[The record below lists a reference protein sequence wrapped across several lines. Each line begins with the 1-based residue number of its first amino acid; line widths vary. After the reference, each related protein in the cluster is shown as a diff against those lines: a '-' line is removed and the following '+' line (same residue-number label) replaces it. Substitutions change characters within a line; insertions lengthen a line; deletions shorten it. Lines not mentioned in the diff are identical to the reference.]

1 MRALFIKEF
10 QELKRDRRT
19 LAMIIMLPLLLLLV
33 FGYAA
38 NFSVDHINVKVIGP
52 QASSTVSYLKS
63 LPGADKFNFVADTS
77 APATPTQSQK
87 LLRSPSGDV
96 VVIPKA
102 KAGTLSQRVDVYLN
116 GAKLFTAQSAKA
128 DLVQMQAND
137 MRAQLKQLSSAATQT
152 QQSAQGLRTNPTQ
165 AAKAAQAAQAAKE
178 QSQKLQ
184 ALAKQAQETNTN
196 WIKVEFNPDL
206 KTSWVMIPGLIGLVM
221 AVIGTLITSIGMVR
235 EREAGT
241 LEQLAVMP
249 IKARSIIAGKISPY
263 FMLAIIDMS
272 AVALAGVYLFDIPFN
287 GQLWLFALAGG
298 LFLGVVL
305 GLGVLISTVSQTT
318 AQAVQMAIMTI
329 IPQTLLSGLV
339 FPLES
344 MATWVRCIGYLLP
357 LTWFVQVSRGV
368 MLNGSNAAQLWLPLS
383 IMALQC
389 VLLFGAATA
398 RLARSLRSI

>member
-77 APATPTQSQK
+77 APATPTQAQK

-137 MRAQLKQLSSAATQT
+137 MRAQLKQLSSAATQA
-152 QQSAQGLRTNPTQ
+152 QQSAQGLRTNPT
-165 AAKAAQAAQAAKE
+165 QAAQAAKE

-263 FMLAIIDMS
+263 FMLAIVDMS

-287 GQLWLFALAGG
+287 GQLWLFALAGL

-368 MLNGSNAAQLWLPLS
+368 MLNGSNASQLWLPLS

>member
-38 NFSVDHINVKVIGP
+38 NFSVDHINVKVLGP

-77 APATPTQSQK
+77 APATPAQAQK

-137 MRAQLKQLSSAATQT
+137 MRAQLKQLSAAATQA

-184 ALAKQAQETNTN
+184 ALAKQAQEPNTN

-368 MLNGSNAAQLWLPLS
+368 MLNGSDAAQLWLPLS

>member
-77 APATPTQSQK
+77 APATPTQAQK

-137 MRAQLKQLSSAATQT
+137 MRAQLKQLSSAATQA

-165 AAKAAQAAQAAKE
+165 AAQAAKA

-263 FMLAIIDMS
+263 FMLAIVDMS

-287 GQLWLFALAGG
+287 GQLWLFALAGL

-344 MATWVRCIGYLLP
+344 MAAWVRCIGYLLP

>member
-63 LPGADKFNFVADTS
+63 LPGADKFKFVADTS
-77 APATPTQSQK
+77 APATPTQAQK

-137 MRAQLKQLSSAATQT
+137 MRAQLKQLSSAAAQA
-152 QQSAQGLRTNPTQ
+152 QQSAQGLRTNPT
-165 AAKAAQAAQAAKE
+165 QAAQAAKE

-263 FMLAIIDMS
+263 FMLAIVDMS

-287 GQLWLFALAGG
+287 GQLWLFALAGV

-368 MLNGSNAAQLWLPLS
+368 MLNGSNAGQLWLPLS

-389 VLLFGAATA
+389 VVLFGAATA
-398 RLARSLRSI
+398 RLTRSLRSI

>member
-77 APATPTQSQK
+77 APATPAQAQK

-137 MRAQLKQLSSAATQT
+137 MRAQLKQLSSAATQA

-165 AAKAAQAAQAAKE
+165 AAKAAQAAKE

-184 ALAKQAQETNTN
+184 TLAKQAQETNTT

-263 FMLAIIDMS
+263 FMLAIVDMS
-272 AVALAGVYLFDIPFN
+272 AVALAGL
-287 GQLWLFALAGG
+287 

-368 MLNGSNAAQLWLPLS
+368 MLNGSDAAQLWLPLS

>member
-77 APATPTQSQK
+77 APATPAQAQK

-102 KAGTLSQRVDVYLN
+102 KAGTLSERVDVYLN

-128 DLVQMQAND
+128 DLVQMQATD
-137 MRAQLKQLSSAATQT
+137 MRTQLKQLSAAVTQA
-152 QQSAQGLRTNPTQ
+152 QQTAQGLRTNP
-165 AAKAAQAAQAAKE
+165 AQAAQAAKE

-184 ALAKQAQETNTN
+184 ALAKQAQETKTN
-196 WIKVEFNPDL
+196 WINVEFNPDL

-263 FMLAIIDMS
+263 FMLAIVDMS

-287 GQLWLFALAGG
+287 GQLWLFALAGL

>member
-38 NFSVDHINVKVIGP
+38 NFSVDHINVKVLGP

-77 APATPTQSQK
+77 APATPAQAQK

-102 KAGTLSQRVDVYLN
+102 KAGTLSERVDVYLN

-128 DLVQMQAND
+128 DLVQMQATD
-137 MRAQLKQLSSAATQT
+137 MRAQLKQLSAATQA
-152 QQSAQGLRTNPTQ
+152 QQAAQGLHTNPAQ
-165 AAKAAQAAQAAKE
+165 AAKAAQAAKE

-263 FMLAIIDMS
+263 FMLAIVDMS

-287 GQLWLFALAGG
+287 GQLWLFALAGL

-368 MLNGSNAAQLWLPLS
+368 MLNGSNAVQLWLPLS

-389 VLLFGAATA
+389 VVLFGAATA
-398 RLARSLRSI
+398 RLTRSLRSI

>member
-77 APATPTQSQK
+77 APATPTQAQK

-137 MRAQLKQLSSAATQT
+137 MRAQLKQLSSAAAQA
-152 QQSAQGLRTNPTQ
+152 QQSAQGLRTNPT
-165 AAKAAQAAQAAKE
+165 QAAQAAKE

-263 FMLAIIDMS
+263 FMLAIVDMS

-287 GQLWLFALAGG
+287 GQLWLFALAGV

-368 MLNGSNAAQLWLPLS
+368 MLNGSDAAQLWLPLS

>member
-77 APATPTQSQK
+77 APATPTQAQK

-137 MRAQLKQLSSAATQT
+137 MRAQLKQLSSAATQA
-152 QQSAQGLRTNPTQ
+152 QQSAQGLRTNPT
-165 AAKAAQAAQAAKE
+165 QAAQAAKE

-263 FMLAIIDMS
+263 FMLAIVDMS

-287 GQLWLFALAGG
+287 GQLWLFALAGV

>member
-38 NFSVDHINVKVIGP
+38 NFSVDHINVKVLGP

-77 APATPTQSQK
+77 APATPAQAQK

-137 MRAQLKQLSSAATQT
+137 MRAQLKQLSSAATQA

-165 AAKAAQAAQAAKE
+165 AAKAAQAAKE

-249 IKARSIIAGKISPY
+249 IKARSNCRQNFALLYAGDCRYERSGAGRRVPVRY
-263 FMLAIIDMS
+263 SLQRT
-272 AVALAGVYLFDIPFN
+272 AVAICAGRAAVPGRGVRAGSADLHS
-287 GQLWLFALAGG
+287 FADHGAGG
-298 LFLGVVL
+298 ANGDYDHHSPNTAFRLGFPAGIYGRL
-305 GLGVLISTVSQTT
+305 GALHR
-318 AQAVQMAIMTI
+318 
-329 IPQTLLSGLV
+329 LSAAADLV
-339 FPLES
+339 CAGF
-344 MATWVRCIGYLLP
+344 A
-357 LTWFVQVSRGV
+357 RGD
-368 MLNGSNAAQLWLPLS
+368 A
-383 IMALQC
+383 
-389 VLLFGAATA
+389 
-398 RLARSLRSI
+398 

>member
-77 APATPTQSQK
+77 APATPAQAQM

-102 KAGTLSQRVDVYLN
+102 KAGTLSQRVDVHLN

-137 MRAQLKQLSSAATQT
+137 MRAQLKQLSAAAAQA

-165 AAKAAQAAQAAKE
+165 AAKAAQAAKE

-263 FMLAIIDMS
+263 FMLAIVDMS
-272 AVALAGVYLFDIPFN
+272 AGRRVPVRYSLQRTAVAICAGRGAVPGRGVRAGSADLH
-287 GQLWLFALAGG
+287 GFADHGAGG
-298 LFLGVVL
+298 ANGDYDHHSPNTAFGPGFPAGIYGRLGAL
-305 GLGVLISTVSQTT
+305 HR
-318 AQAVQMAIMTI
+318 
-329 IPQTLLSGLV
+329 LSAAADLV
-339 FPLES
+339 CAGF
-344 MATWVRCIGYLLP
+344 A
-357 LTWFVQVSRGV
+357 RGD
-368 MLNGSNAAQLWLPLS
+368 A
-383 IMALQC
+383 
-389 VLLFGAATA
+389 
-398 RLARSLRSI
+398 

>member
-63 LPGADKFNFVADTS
+63 LPGADKFNFTADTS
-77 APATPTQSQK
+77 APATPTQAQK

-116 GAKLFTAQSAKA
+116 GSKLFTAQSAKA

-137 MRAQLKQLSSAATQT
+137 MRAQLKQLSSAATQA
-152 QQSAQGLRTNPTQ
+152 QQSAQGLRTNPT
-165 AAKAAQAAQAAKE
+165 QAAQAAKE

-263 FMLAIIDMS
+263 FMLAIVDMS

>member
-77 APATPTQSQK
+77 APATPTQAQK

-137 MRAQLKQLSSAATQT
+137 MRAQLKQLSSAAAQA
-152 QQSAQGLRTNPTQ
+152 QQSAQGLRTNPT
-165 AAKAAQAAQAAKE
+165 QAAQAAKE

-263 FMLAIIDMS
+263 FMLAIVDMS

-287 GQLWLFALAGG
+287 GQLWLFALAGL

-368 MLNGSNAAQLWLPLS
+368 MLNGSNASQLWLPLS

>member
-63 LPGADKFNFVADTS
+63 LPGADKFNFVADPS
-77 APATPTQSQK
+77 APATPTQAQK

-137 MRAQLKQLSSAATQT
+137 MRAQLKQLSSATTQA
-152 QQSAQGLRTNPTQ
+152 QQSAQGLRTNPT
-165 AAKAAQAAQAAKE
+165 QAAKE

-263 FMLAIIDMS
+263 FMLAIVDMS

-287 GQLWLFALAGG
+287 GQLWLFALAGV

-344 MATWVRCIGYLLP
+344 MAAWVRCIGYLLP

-368 MLNGSNAAQLWLPLS
+368 MLNGSDAAQLWLPLS

>member
-1 MRALFIKEF
+1 
-10 QELKRDRRT
+10 
-19 LAMIIMLPLLLLLV
+19 MIIMLPLLLLLV

-77 APATPTQSQK
+77 APATPTQAQK

-137 MRAQLKQLSSAATQT
+137 MRAQLKQLSSAAAQA
-152 QQSAQGLRTNPTQ
+152 QQSAQGLRTNPT
-165 AAKAAQAAQAAKE
+165 QAAQAAKE

-263 FMLAIIDMS
+263 FMLAIVDMS

-368 MLNGSNAAQLWLPLS
+368 MLNGSNAGQLWLPLS

-389 VLLFGAATA
+389 VVLFGAATA

>member
-38 NFSVDHINVKVIGP
+38 NFSVVHINNKVIGP

-63 LPGADKFNFVADTS
+63 LPGADKFNFAADTS
-77 APATPTQSQK
+77 ALATPAQAQK

-128 DLVQMQAND
+128 DLVQMQATD
-137 MRAQLKQLSSAATQT
+137 MRAQLKQLSSAAAQA
-152 QQSAQGLRTNPTQ
+152 QQSAQGLPTNPTQ
-165 AAKAAQAAQAAKE
+165 AAKAAQAAKE

-263 FMLAIIDMS
+263 FMLAIVDMS

-287 GQLWLFALAGG
+287 GQLWLFALAGV

-389 VLLFGAATA
+389 VVLFGAATA

>member
-77 APATPTQSQK
+77 APATPTQAQK

-137 MRAQLKQLSSAATQT
+137 MRAQLKQLSSAATQA

-165 AAKAAQAAQAAKE
+165 AAQAANE

-263 FMLAIIDMS
+263 FMLAIVDMS

-287 GQLWLFALAGG
+287 GQLWLFALAGV

>member
-77 APATPTQSQK
+77 APATPTQAQK

-137 MRAQLKQLSSAATQT
+137 MRAQLKQLSSAAAQA
-152 QQSAQGLRTNPTQ
+152 QQSAQGLRTNPT
-165 AAKAAQAAQAAKE
+165 QAAQAAKE

-263 FMLAIIDMS
+263 FMLAIVDMS

-287 GQLWLFALAGG
+287 GQLWLFALAGV

-368 MLNGSNAAQLWLPLS
+368 MLNGSNASQLWLPLS

>member
-38 NFSVDHINVKVIGP
+38 NFSVDHINVKVLGP

-63 LPGADKFNFVADTS
+63 LPGANKFNFVADTS
-77 APATPTQSQK
+77 APATPAQAQK

-102 KAGTLSQRVDVYLN
+102 KAGTLSERVDVYLN

-128 DLVQMQAND
+128 DLVQMQATD
-137 MRAQLKQLSSAATQT
+137 MRTQLKHLSAAASQA
-152 QQSAQGLRTNPTQ
+152 QQAAQGLRTNPTQ
-165 AAKAAQAAQAAKE
+165 AAQAAKT

-263 FMLAIIDMS
+263 FMLAIVDMS

-287 GQLWLFALAGG
+287 GQQWLFALAGV

-389 VLLFGAATA
+389 VVLFGAATA

>member
-77 APATPTQSQK
+77 APATPTQAQK

-137 MRAQLKQLSSAATQT
+137 MRAQLKQLSSAATQA
-152 QQSAQGLRTNPTQ
+152 QQSAQGLRTNP
-165 AAKAAQAAQAAKE
+165 AQAAKE

-184 ALAKQAQETNTN
+184 ALAKQAQETNTT

-368 MLNGSNAAQLWLPLS
+368 MLNGSDAAQLWLPLS

>member
-77 APATPTQSQK
+77 APATPTQAQK

-137 MRAQLKQLSSAATQT
+137 MRTQLKQLSAATQA
-152 QQSAQGLRTNPTQ
+152 QQAAQGLPTNPTQ
-165 AAKAAQAAQAAKE
+165 ATKAAQAAKE

-263 FMLAIIDMS
+263 FMLAIVDMS

-287 GQLWLFALAGG
+287 GQLWLFALAGV

>member
-77 APATPTQSQK
+77 APATPAQAQK

-137 MRAQLKQLSSAATQT
+137 MRAQLKQLSSAATQA
-152 QQSAQGLRTNPTQ
+152 QQSAQGLRTNPT
-165 AAKAAQAAQAAKE
+165 QAAKE

-263 FMLAIIDMS
+263 FMLAIVDMS

-287 GQLWLFALAGG
+287 GQLWLFALAGV

>member
-38 NFSVDHINVKVIGP
+38 NFSVDHINVKVLGP

-77 APATPTQSQK
+77 ASPSPAQAQK

-102 KAGTLSQRVDVYLN
+102 NAGTLSERVDVYLN

-128 DLVQMQAND
+128 DLVQMQATD
-137 MRAQLKQLSSAATQT
+137 MRTQLKQLSAATQA
-152 QQSAQGLRTNPTQ
+152 QQTAQGLRTNPAQ
-165 AAKAAQAAQAAKE
+165 AAQAAQAAKA

-263 FMLAIIDMS
+263 FMLAIVDMS

-287 GQLWLFALAGG
+287 GQLWLFALAGV

-368 MLNGSNAAQLWLPLS
+368 MLNGSNAVQLWLPLS

-389 VLLFGAATA
+389 VVLFGAATA

>member
-77 APATPTQSQK
+77 APATPTQAQK

-137 MRAQLKQLSSAATQT
+137 MRAQLKQLSSAATQA
-152 QQSAQGLRTNPTQ
+152 QQSAQGLRTNPAQ
-165 AAKAAQAAQAAKE
+165 AAKAAQAAKE

-263 FMLAIIDMS
+263 FMLAIVDMS

-287 GQLWLFALAGG
+287 GQLWLFALTGG

-368 MLNGSNAAQLWLPLS
+368 MLNGSNASQLWLPLS

>member
-77 APATPTQSQK
+77 APATPTQAQK

-137 MRAQLKQLSSAATQT
+137 MRAQLKQLSSAATQA

-165 AAKAAQAAQAAKE
+165 AAKE

-184 ALAKQAQETNTN
+184 ALAKQGQETNTN

-263 FMLAIIDMS
+263 LMLAIVDMS

-287 GQLWLFALAGG
+287 GQLWLFALAGL

>member
-63 LPGADKFNFVADTS
+63 LPGADKFNFVTDPS
-77 APATPTQSQK
+77 APATPAQAQK

-102 KAGTLSQRVDVYLN
+102 NSGTLSQRVDVYLN

-128 DLVQMQAND
+128 DLVQMQATD
-137 MRAQLKQLSSAATQT
+137 MRAQLKQLSSAATQA
-152 QQSAQGLRTNPTQ
+152 QQSAQGLRTNPAQ
-165 AAKAAQAAQAAKE
+165 AAKAAQAAKE
-178 QSQKLQ
+178 QGQKLQ

-263 FMLAIIDMS
+263 FMLAVVDMS

-287 GQLWLFALAGG
+287 GQLWLFALAGV

-344 MATWVRCIGYLLP
+344 MAAWVRCIGYLLP

-368 MLNGSNAAQLWLPLS
+368 MLNGSNAGQLWLPLS

-389 VLLFGAATA
+389 VVLFGAATA
-398 RLARSLRSI
+398 RLTRSLRSI

>member
-77 APATPTQSQK
+77 APATPTQAQK

-137 MRAQLKQLSSAATQT
+137 MRAQLKQLSSAATQA
-152 QQSAQGLRTNPTQ
+152 QQSAQGLRTNPT
-165 AAKAAQAAQAAKE
+165 QAAQAAKE

-263 FMLAIIDMS
+263 FMLAIVDMS

-287 GQLWLFALAGG
+287 GQLWLFALAGM

>member
-77 APATPTQSQK
+77 APATPTQAQK

-137 MRAQLKQLSSAATQT
+137 MRAQLKQLSSAATQA
-152 QQSAQGLRTNPTQ
+152 QQSAQGLRTNPT
-165 AAKAAQAAQAAKE
+165 QAAQAAKE

-263 FMLAIIDMS
+263 FMLAIVDMS

-368 MLNGSNAAQLWLPLS
+368 MLNGSNASQLWLPLS

>member
-77 APATPTQSQK
+77 APATPAQAQK

-165 AAKAAQAAQAAKE
+165 AAKE
-178 QSQKLQ
+178 QGQKLQ

-263 FMLAIIDMS
+263 FMLAIVDMS

>member
-77 APATPTQSQK
+77 APATPTQAQK

-137 MRAQLKQLSSAATQT
+137 MRAQLKQLSSAATQA
-152 QQSAQGLRTNPTQ
+152 QQSAQGLRTNPT
-165 AAKAAQAAQAAKE
+165 QAAQAAKE

-263 FMLAIIDMS
+263 FMLAIVDMS

-344 MATWVRCIGYLLP
+344 MAAWVRCIGYLLP

>member
-77 APATPTQSQK
+77 APATPTQAQK

-263 FMLAIIDMS
+263 FMLAIVDMS

-287 GQLWLFALAGG
+287 GQLWLFALAGV

-344 MATWVRCIGYLLP
+344 MAAWVRCIGYLLP

-389 VLLFGAATA
+389 VVLFGAATA
-398 RLARSLRSI
+398 RLTRSLRSI

>member
-38 NFSVDHINVKVIGP
+38 NFSVDHINVKVLGP

-63 LPGADKFNFVADTS
+63 LPGADKFNFTADTS
-77 APATPTQSQK
+77 APATPTQAQK

-128 DLVQMQAND
+128 DLVQMQATD
-137 MRAQLKQLSSAATQT
+137 MRAQLKQLSSAATQA
-152 QQSAQGLRTNPTQ
+152 QQSAQGLHTNP
-165 AAKAAQAAQAAKE
+165 AQAAKE
-178 QSQKLQ
+178 QGQKLQ

-263 FMLAIIDMS
+263 FMLAVVDMS

-287 GQLWLFALAGG
+287 GQLWLFALAGV

-344 MATWVRCIGYLLP
+344 MAVLVRCIGYLLP

-389 VLLFGAATA
+389 VVLFGAATA

>member
-77 APATPTQSQK
+77 APATPTQAQK

-137 MRAQLKQLSSAATQT
+137 MRAQLKQLSSAATQA
-152 QQSAQGLRTNPTQ
+152 QQSAQGLRTNPT
-165 AAKAAQAAQAAKE
+165 QAAQAAKE

-263 FMLAIIDMS
+263 FMLAVVDMS

-287 GQLWLFALAGG
+287 GQLWLFALAGV

-368 MLNGSNAAQLWLPLS
+368 MLNGSNAGQLWLPLS

-389 VLLFGAATA
+389 VVLFGAATA

>member
-38 NFSVDHINVKVIGP
+38 NFSVDHINVKVLGP
-52 QASSTVSYLKS
+52 QASSTISYLKS

-77 APATPTQSQK
+77 APATPTQAQK

-102 KAGTLSQRVDVYLN
+102 NAGTLSQRVDVYLN

-137 MRAQLKQLSSAATQT
+137 MRAQLKQLSSAATQA
-152 QQSAQGLRTNPTQ
+152 QQSAQGLRTNPT
-165 AAKAAQAAQAAKE
+165 QAAQAAKE

-263 FMLAIIDMS
+263 FMLAIVDMS

-287 GQLWLFALAGG
+287 GQLWLFALAGL

-368 MLNGSNAAQLWLPLS
+368 MLNGSNAGQLWVPLS

-389 VLLFGAATA
+389 VVLFGAATA
-398 RLARSLRSI
+398 RLTRSLRSI

>member
-77 APATPTQSQK
+77 APATPTQAQK

-102 KAGTLSQRVDVYLN
+102 NAGTLSQRVDVYLN

-137 MRAQLKQLSSAATQT
+137 MRAQLKQLSSAAAQA
-152 QQSAQGLRTNPTQ
+152 QQSAQGLRTNPT
-165 AAKAAQAAQAAKE
+165 QAAQAAKE

-196 WIKVEFNPDL
+196 WINVEFNPDL

-263 FMLAIIDMS
+263 FMLTIVDMS
-272 AVALAGVYLFDIPFN
+272 VVALAGVYLFDIPFN
-287 GQLWLFALAGG
+287 GQLWLFALAGL

-318 AQAVQMAIMTI
+318 AQAVQMAIMTV

>member
-77 APATPTQSQK
+77 APATPAQAQK

-137 MRAQLKQLSSAATQT
+137 MRAQLKQLSSAAAQA
-152 QQSAQGLRTNPTQ
+152 QQSAQGLRTNPT
-165 AAKAAQAAQAAKE
+165 QAAQAAKE

-206 KTSWVMIPGLIGLVM
+206 KTSWVMVPGLIGLVM

-263 FMLAIIDMS
+263 FMLALVDMS
-272 AVALAGVYLFDIPFN
+272 VVALAGVYLFDIPFN
-287 GQLWLFALAGG
+287 GQLWLFALAGV

-305 GLGVLISTVSQTT
+305 GLGVLISTASQTT

-344 MATWVRCIGYLLP
+344 MAAWVRCIGYLLP

>member
-77 APATPTQSQK
+77 APATPTQAQK

-263 FMLAIIDMS
+263 FMLAIVDMS

-287 GQLWLFALAGG
+287 GQLWLFALAGV

-318 AQAVQMAIMTI
+318 AQAAQMAIMTI

-344 MATWVRCIGYLLP
+344 MAAWVRCIGYLLP

-389 VLLFGAATA
+389 VVLFGAATA